1 MQLTVEMAWVLAF
14 AILLVVALLRT
25 GAVREMVPAG
35 FAARLGP
42 RTGDEE
48 EDQLPETDRAPG
60 RSSHVLAYAVALT
73 AAVRVGLLLALH
85 R

>member
-25 GAVREMVPAG
+25 EAVRVLVPAG
-35 FAARLGP
+35 LVQRLGP
-42 RTGDEE
+42 RTQDEE
-48 EDQLPETDRAPG
+48 DDQLPETDRAPR

-73 AAVRVGLLLALH
+73 AAVRIGLLIAVH